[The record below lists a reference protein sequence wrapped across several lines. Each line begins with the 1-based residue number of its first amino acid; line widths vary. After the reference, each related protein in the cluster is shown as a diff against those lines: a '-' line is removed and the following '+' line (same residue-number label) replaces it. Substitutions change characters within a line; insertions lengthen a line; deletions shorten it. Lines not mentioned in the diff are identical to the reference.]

1 MHALDDPAWNA
12 LTGPHAAFAVGDD
25 RARRYPA
32 DMSPFASVAD
42 HGSDT
47 DWSRLASLVAPGETL
62 GVFADAAPEG
72 WEAVAGYD
80 CYQYVFEGAA
90 LPAAPVLGDDARL
103 VPLGEADVADALD
116 LVERT
121 RPGPF
126 FPRTID
132 FGGYHGVRVGDRLA
146 AMAGQR
152 MRPDGWCEVSAVCS
166 DPEWRGRGFAVQ
178 VMLAVMRG
186 ILDRGERPFLHVET
200 VNERAIAVY
209 ERLGFTRRKQLSIL
223 VCRVASHTRAES
235 RETLLH
241 SHDS

>member
-1 MHALDDPAWNA
+1 MHVLDDPAWNA
-12 LTGPHAAFAVGDD
+12 LTGPQSAFAVGDD
-25 RARRYPA
+25 RARRYPPE
-32 DMSPFASVAD
+32 MSPFGSVAD
-42 HGSDT
+42 RGSLA
-47 DWSRLASLVAPGETL
+47 DWTRLAGLVGPDTTL

-80 CYQYVFEGAA
+80 CYQYVFEGAD
-90 LPAAPVLGDDARL
+90 LPPAPQLGPDARL
-103 VPLGEADVADALD
+103 VPLGEADIAEALD

-121 RPGPF
+121 KPGPF
-126 FPRTID
+126 LPRTID

-166 DPEWRGRGFAVQ
+166 DPEWRGRGFALQ

-186 ILDRGERPFLHVET
+186 ILARGEKPFLHVET

-209 ERLGFTRRKQLSIL
+209 ERLGFTRRARLNVL
-223 VCRVASHTRAES
+223 VCRTAG
-235 RETLLH
+235 
-241 SHDS
+241 

>member
-1 MHALDDPAWNA
+1 MHVLDDPAWNA
-12 LTGPHAAFAVGDD
+12 LTGPHAALAVGDD
-25 RARRYPA
+25 RARRYPE

-42 HGSDT
+42 RGSDA
-47 DWSRLASLVAPGETL
+47 DWGRLAALVGPGATL

-80 CYQYVFEGAA
+80 CYQYVFEGAD
-90 LPAAPVLGDDARL
+90 LPASPALGDDARL
-103 VPLGEADVADALD
+103 VPLGEGDVAEALD

-126 FPRTID
+126 LPRTID

-200 VNERAIAVY
+200 VNERAVALY
-209 ERLGFTRRKQLSIL
+209 ERLGFTRRKRMTVL
-223 VCRVASHTRAES
+223 VCRTAG
-235 RETLLH
+235 
-241 SHDS
+241 

>member
-1 MHALDDPAWNA
+1 MLDDPAWNA
-12 LTGPHAAFAVGDD
+12 LTGPHTALAVGDD
-25 RARRYPA
+25 RARRYPP

-42 HGSDT
+42 RGSDA
-47 DWSRLASLVAPGETL
+47 DWGRLAGLVGPDTTL

-80 CYQYVFEGAA
+80 CYQYVFEGGD
-90 LPAAPVLGDDARL
+90 LPAPPALGDDARL
-103 VPLGEADVADALD
+103 VPLGEGDVAEALD

-126 FPRTID
+126 LPRTID

-166 DPEWRGRGFAVQ
+166 DPEWRGRGFALQ

-200 VNERAIAVY
+200 VNERAVAVY
-209 ERLGFTRRKQLSIL
+209 ERLGFTRRKRLTVL
-223 VCRVASHTRAES
+223 VCRTAG
-235 RETLLH
+235 
-241 SHDS
+241 

>member
-1 MHALDDPAWNA
+1 MHVLDDPAWNA
-12 LTGPHAAFAVGDD
+12 LTGPHAALAAGDD
-25 RARRYPA
+25 RARRYPP

-42 HGSDT
+42 RGSDA
-47 DWSRLASLVAPGETL
+47 DWARLAALVGPGTTL
-62 GVFADAAPEG
+62 GVFASAAPEG
-72 WEAVAGYD
+72 WEEVAGYD

-90 LPAAPVLGDDARL
+90 LPEAPPLGDDARL
-103 VPLGEADVADALD
+103 VLLGEADVAEALD

-121 RPGPF
+121 KPGPF
-126 FPRTID
+126 LPRTID

-166 DPEWRGRGFAVQ
+166 DPEWRGRGFAAA

-209 ERLGFTRRKQLSIL
+209 ERLGFTRRARMNVL
-223 VCRVASHTRAES
+223 VCRTAA
-235 RETLLH
+235 
-241 SHDS
+241 